1 MIKLLHVSLI
11 DEDTVKIFLKDTE
24 NIKLLG
30 HVLTNETSRAIM
42 SLLAEEEMYPNEIAN
57 KLNLSL
63 KLVLHYLDKLEKIN
77 LVIVTNKKLIRK
89 GIKHKHY
96 KMIPNI
102 FIAISKTQ
110 KEIHETGF
118 LKRIF
123 KDSVK
128 FAVIGLCAAAS
139 WFLSQPT
146 ILPLD
151 SNGENTG
158 SVTLD
163 KTQPSFIETLLEF
176 EPLTIVLLI
185 IIIGITL
192 ERILNYLINKRKKK
206 GI

>member
-30 HVLTNETSRAIM
+30 HVLTNETSRSIM

-57 KLNLSL
+57 KLNLGL
-63 KLVLHYLDKLEKIN
+63 KLVLHHLDKLEKIN
-77 LVIVTNKKLIRK
+77 LVIVTNKKLIKK

-118 LKRIF
+118 LRRIF

-128 FAVIGLCAAAS
+128 FAAIGIAS
-139 WFLSQPT
+139 GVAWLIQDYSSQNADGYMIAKDSDFTLS
-146 ILPLD
+146 
-151 SNGENTG
+151 
-158 SVTLD
+158 
-163 KTQPSFIETLLEF
+163 
-176 EPLTIVLLI
+176 LI
-185 IIIGITL
+185 IIIIGLSIIL
-192 ERILNYLINKRKKK
+192 IKKRIGKTSNHK
-206 GI
+206 